1 METSQRRLANH
12 QSGDKSNPRKSEGKG
27 TLKSTADP
35 LKKQGR
41 AHNLEKGDD
50 KWLLGNTEVKLK
62 RICNV
67 DVRQKATYKGC
78 AEEPRSY

>member
-1 METSQRRLANH
+1 MGE
-12 QSGDKSNPRKSEGKG
+12 G
-27 TLKSTADP
+27 TLNSMTDP

-41 AHNLEKGDD
+41 AHNLEKGDN

-67 DVRQKATYKGC
+67 DVRQKATRAVQRNLDVSSHLVSNSDVTKKG
-78 AEEPRSY
+78 ST

>member
-1 METSQRRLANH
+1 MGE
-12 QSGDKSNPRKSEGKG
+12 G
-27 TLKSTADP
+27 TLNSMTDP

-41 AHNLEKGDD
+41 APNLEKGDN

-67 DVRQKATYKGC
+67 DVRQKATRAVQRNLDVSSHIVSNSDVTKRG
-78 AEEPRSY
+78 ST

>member
-1 METSQRRLANH
+1 MT
-12 QSGDKSNPRKSEGKG
+12 
-27 TLKSTADP
+27 DP

-41 AHNLEKGDD
+41 AHNLEKGDN

-67 DVRQKATYKGC
+67 DVRQKATR
-78 AEEPRSY
+78 A